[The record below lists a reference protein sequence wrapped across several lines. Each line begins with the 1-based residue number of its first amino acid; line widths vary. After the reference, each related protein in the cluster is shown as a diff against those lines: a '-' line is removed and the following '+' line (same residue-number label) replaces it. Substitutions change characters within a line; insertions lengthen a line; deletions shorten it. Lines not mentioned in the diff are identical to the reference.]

1 MTSHDLKCIFIHFP
15 RTAGSSIEK
24 FLMGTD
30 DIYGPKSS
38 VYRNKD
44 SVEKKIVENHHTS
57 ASDYVK
63 QNGQEIWQE
72 YFTFSFVRNPW
83 DWFVSNFFWD
93 LFQYERAKSEN
104 RPIKYRRQ
112 FIVNDCGSD
121 FSTYV
126 KKGAERPDWFVFTQ
140 VTDFIG
146 NPDFIGRFEN
156 LESDVK
162 SICKKLNVDYKDFP
176 YENKTNRTK
185 YTDYYDNETANIVYN
200 LFKKDIE
207 SLNYKYGD

>member
-1 MTSHDLKCIFIHFP
+1 MIDFSITVPIG
-15 RTAGSSIEK
+15 ASSKVYIE
-24 FLMGTD
+24 
-30 DIYGPKSS
+30 
-38 VYRNKD
+38 V
-44 SVEKKIVENHHTS
+44 
-57 ASDYVK
+57 
-63 QNGQEIWQE
+63 
-72 YFTFSFVRNPW
+72 FVREVIN
-83 DWFVSNFFWD
+83 S
-93 LFQYERAKSEN
+93 LARATVLM
-104 RPIKYRRQ
+104 PPH
-112 FIVNDCGSD
+112 
-121 FSTYV
+121 
-126 KKGAERPDWFVFTQ
+126 KGFMNPDWFVFTQ